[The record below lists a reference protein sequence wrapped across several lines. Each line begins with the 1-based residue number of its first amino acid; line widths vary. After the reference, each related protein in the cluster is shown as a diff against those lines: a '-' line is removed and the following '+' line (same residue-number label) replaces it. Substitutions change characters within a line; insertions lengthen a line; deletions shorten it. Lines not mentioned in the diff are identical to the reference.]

1 MELGQIEPGHS
12 ILNVVFIQNKM
23 QTQNFTRPAYLIWY
37 IIFQFLTIV
46 YSVDVHHQTFLPQ
59 ADFLFPQVEF
69 VSFLMMILLKTD
81 TKMHQRWNFFFQSE
95 SRKKWGMCFAYL
107 STELEQC
114 KNIHQISKHHHTQVD
129 MGRVKEFC
137 FMGPSGF
144 SLIS

>member
-46 YSVDVHHQTFLPQ
+46 YSVDVHHKTFLPQ

-81 TKMHQRWNFFFQSE
+81 TKMHQRWNFFFKVKAGKNGACALLICPLNQNSAKI
-95 SRKKWGMCFAYL
+95 SIKFL
-107 STELEQC
+107 STTTHKQTWVES
-114 KNIHQISKHHHTQVD
+114 KNFVSWAL
-129 MGRVKEFC
+129 RVFH
-137 FMGPSGF
+137 
-144 SLIS
+144 